1 MYRRLLEKSQVYE
14 RQLAELQVG
23 GASGEGEVEE
33 VLTPGERERVDTVKR
48 IIAKRVNCCN
58 EICQGLITG
67 GVTPGTHTAMHACTV

>member
-48 IIAKRVNCCN
+48 IIAK
-58 EICQGLITG
+58 
-67 GVTPGTHTAMHACTV
+67 